1 MKIYSRFSLICCYK
15 FTQNFISFN
24 SHRVSIFYGKKISNE
39 NMSKNISIIIII
51 FLNLKLDKASEDWI
65 FLIHLP
71 FESKDNHRS

>member
-1 MKIYSRFSLICCYK
+1 
-15 FTQNFISFN
+15 
-24 SHRVSIFYGKKISNE
+24 
-39 NMSKNISIIIII
+39 MSKNISIIIII